1 MEFKTIE
8 EAQEYI
14 KKIEDKNKNLNDLL
28 ENQKVVMTEKEN
40 NISSLNEEINRLK
53 IKNYEL
59 FEQIPVSNNNSNNN
73 SNSKSSKKDVDNEID
88 IDYLLKNFDN

>member
-14 KKIEDKNKNLNDLL
+14 KKIEDEKKNLNDLL
-28 ENQKVVMTEKEN
+28 ENQKVVMSEKEN
-40 NISSLNEEINRLK
+40 SISSLNEEINRLK

-59 FEQIPVSNNNSNNN
+59 FEQIPVTGQTKTDS
-73 SNSKSSKKDVDNEID
+73 SSKKDESEFD
-88 IDYLLKNFDN
+88 IDYLLKNFD

>member
-14 KKIEDKNKNLNDLL
+14 KKIEDEKKNLNDLL
-28 ENQKVVMTEKEN
+28 ENQKVVMSEKEN
-40 NISSLNEEINRLK
+40 NINSLNDEINRLK

-59 FEQIPVSNNNSNNN
+59 FEQIPVTGQTKLDS
-73 SNSKSSKKDVDNEID
+73 SSKKDESEFD
-88 IDYLLKNFDN
+88 IDYLLKNSD

>member
-8 EAQEYI
+8 DAQEYI
-14 KKIEDKNKNLNDLL
+14 KKIEDEKKNLNDLL
-28 ENQKVVMTEKEN
+28 ENQKVAMSEKEKS
-40 NISSLNEEINRLK
+40 ITSLNEEINRLK

-59 FEQIPVSNNNSNNN
+59 FEQIPVSNNNSNINP
-73 SNSKSSKKDVDNEID
+73 SSKKDDNNEID

>member
-14 KKIEDKNKNLNDLL
+14 KKIEDEKKNLNDLL
-28 ENQKVVMTEKEN
+28 ENQKVVMSEKEN
-40 NISSLNEEINRLK
+40 NINSLNDEINRLK

-59 FEQIPVSNNNSNNN
+59 FEQIPVTGQTKTDKSN
-73 SNSKSSKKDVDNEID
+73 KKDEAEFD
-88 IDYLLKNFDN
+88 IDYILKNFD

>member
-14 KKIEDKNKNLNDLL
+14 KKIEDEKKNLNDLL
-28 ENQKVVMTEKEN
+28 ENQKVVMSEKEN
-40 NISSLNEEINRLK
+40 NISSLNDEINRLK

-59 FEQIPVSNNNSNNN
+59 FEQIPVTGQTKSDTSN
-73 SNSKSSKKDVDNEID
+73 KKDEAEFD
-88 IDYLLKNFDN
+88 IDYLLKNFD

>member
-14 KKIEDKNKNLNDLL
+14 QKIEDEKKNLSDLL
-28 ENQKVVMTEKEN
+28 ENQKVVMQEKEN
-40 NISSLNEEINRLK
+40 SINSLNQEINRLK

-59 FEQIPVSNNNSNNN
+59 FEQIPVVGQA
-73 SNSKSSKKDVDNEID
+73 KTDTPKKDENEID
-88 IDYLLKNFDN
+88 INYLLKNFDN

>member
-14 KKIEDKNKNLNDLL
+14 KKIEDEKKNLNDLL
-28 ENQKVVMTEKEN
+28 ENQKVVMSEKEN
-40 NISSLNEEINRLK
+40 SISSLNEEINRLK

-59 FEQIPVSNNNSNNN
+59 FEQIPVNGQTKTDKSNE
-73 SNSKSSKKDVDNEID
+73 KDEAEFD
-88 IDYLLKNFDN
+88 IDYLLKNFD

>member
-14 KKIEDKNKNLNDLL
+14 KKIEDEKKNLNDLL
-28 ENQKVVMTEKEN
+28 ENQKVVMSEKEN
-40 NISSLNEEINRLK
+40 NINSLNNEINRLK

-59 FEQIPVSNNNSNNN
+59 FEQIPVNGQTNTDKSN
-73 SNSKSSKKDVDNEID
+73 KKDEAEFD
-88 IDYLLKNFDN
+88 IDYLLKNFD

>member
-14 KKIEDKNKNLNDLL
+14 KKIEDEKKNLSDLL
-28 ENQKVVMTEKEN
+28 ENQKAVMTEKEN
-40 NISSLNEEINRLK
+40 SIDTLNQEINRLK

-59 FEQIPVSNNNSNNN
+59 FEQIPVTGQTKSES
-73 SNSKSSKKDVDNEID
+73 SSKKDETEID
-88 IDYLLKNFDN
+88 INYLLNHFDD

>member
-8 EAQEYI
+8 DAQEYI
-14 KKIEDKNKNLNDLL
+14 KKIEDEKKNLNDLL
-28 ENQKVVMTEKEN
+28 ENLIVAMSEKEK
-40 NISSLNEEINRLK
+40 NITSLNEEINRLK

-73 SNSKSSKKDVDNEID
+73 SSSKKDVDNEID
-88 IDYLLKNFDN
+88 IDYILKNFDK

>member
-14 KKIEDKNKNLNDLL
+14 KKIEDEKKNLSDLL
-28 ENQKVVMTEKEN
+28 ENQKAVMTEKEN
-40 NISSLNEEINRLK
+40 NIDTLNNEINRLK

-59 FEQIPVSNNNSNNN
+59 FEQIPVGGQTKSDG
-73 SNSKSSKKDVDNEID
+73 SSKKDETEID
-88 IDYLLKNFDN
+88 INYLLNHFDD

>member
-14 KKIEDKNKNLNDLL
+14 KKIEDEKKNLNDLL
-28 ENQKVVMTEKEN
+28 ENQKVVMSEKEN
-40 NISSLNEEINRLK
+40 NINSLNDEINRLK

-59 FEQIPVSNNNSNNN
+59 FEQIPVTGQTKLDS
-73 SNSKSSKKDVDNEID
+73 SSKKDESEFD
-88 IDYLLKNFDN
+88 IDYLLKNFD

>member
-14 KKIEDKNKNLNDLL
+14 NKIEDEKKNLSDLL
-28 ENQKVVMTEKEN
+28 ENQKVAMQEKEN
-40 NISSLNEEINRLK
+40 SINSLNQEINRLK

-59 FEQIPVSNNNSNNN
+59 FEQIPVAGQP
-73 SNSKSSKKDVDNEID
+73 KTDIAKKDENEID
-88 IDYLLKNFDN
+88 INYLLKNFDN

>member
-8 EAQEYI
+8 EAKEYVN
-14 KKIEDKNKNLNDLL
+14 KIEAENKNLNDLL
-28 ENQKVVMTEKEN
+28 ENQKVAMTEKEN
-40 NISSLNEEINRLK
+40 NITSLNEEINRLK

-73 SNSKSSKKDVDNEID
+73 SSSKKDVDNEID
-88 IDYLLKNFDN
+88 INYILKNFDK

>member
-14 KKIEDKNKNLNDLL
+14 KKIEDEKKNLNDLI
-28 ENQKVVMTEKEN
+28 ENQKVVMSEKEN
-40 NISSLNEEINRLK
+40 NINSLNDEINRLK

-59 FEQIPVSNNNSNNN
+59 FEQIPVNGQTNTDKSN
-73 SNSKSSKKDVDNEID
+73 KKDEAEFD
-88 IDYLLKNFDN
+88 IDYLLKNFD

>member
-14 KKIEDKNKNLNDLL
+14 KKIEDEKKNLSDLL
-28 ENQKVVMTEKEN
+28 ENQKAVMTEKEN
-40 NISSLNEEINRLK
+40 SIDTLNQEINRLK

-59 FEQIPVSNNNSNNN
+59 FEQIPVVGQTKSDG
-73 SNSKSSKKDVDNEID
+73 SSKKDETEID
-88 IDYLLKNFDN
+88 INYILKHFDD

>member
-14 KKIEDKNKNLNDLL
+14 KKIEVEKKNLSDLL
-28 ENQKVVMTEKEN
+28 ENQKAVMTEKEN
-40 NISSLNEEINRLK
+40 NIDTLNKEINRLK

-59 FEQIPVSNNNSNNN
+59 FEQIPVAGQTKSDS
-73 SNSKSSKKDVDNEID
+73 SSKKDETEID
-88 IDYLLKNFDN
+88 INYILKNFDN

>member
-14 KKIEDKNKNLNDLL
+14 KKIEDEKKNLNDLL
-28 ENQKVVMTEKEN
+28 ENQKVVMSEKEN

-59 FEQIPVSNNNSNNN
+59 FEQIPVTGQTKTDS
-73 SNSKSSKKDVDNEID
+73 SSKKDESEFD
-88 IDYLLKNFDN
+88 IDYLLKNFD

>member
-14 KKIEDKNKNLNDLL
+14 KKIEDEKKNLNDLL
-28 ENQKVVMTEKEN
+28 ENQKAVMSEKEN

-59 FEQIPVSNNNSNNN
+59 FEQIPVNGQTKTD
-73 SNSKSSKKDVDNEID
+73 KSDKKDETEID
-88 IDYLLKNFDN
+88 IDYILKNFD

>member
-14 KKIEDKNKNLNDLL
+14 KKIEDEKKNLNDLL
-28 ENQKVVMTEKEN
+28 ENQKVVMSEKEN
-40 NISSLNEEINRLK
+40 NISSLNDEINRLK

-59 FEQIPVSNNNSNNN
+59 FEQIPVTGQTKPDS
-73 SNSKSSKKDVDNEID
+73 SSKKDESEFD
-88 IDYLLKNFDN
+88 IDYLLKNFE